1 MSKLQNER
9 KYYIKIRSVANPH
22 FLISTTEEILRTL
35 LDQKYLRQHQKIRK
49 MDIEHTELLY
59 IHVCVLCCSIY
70 FYSARVARA
79 RKTTRCMMIFSV
91 VFQIMLGILVWRGHQ
106 RGNRGIFVIP
116 GHKQTQCCQI
126 QISQP
131 TTVGISLL
139 VPNVISGVPTYVI
152 CISIEVSVENIFF
165 VCT

>member
-49 MDIEHTELLY
+49 MDIEHTELLFI
-59 IHVCVLCCSIY
+59 IHTCLCIVLLRNELQISIY

-91 VFQIMLGILVWRGHQ
+91 VF
-106 RGNRGIFVIP
+106 
-116 GHKQTQCCQI
+116 
-126 QISQP
+126 
-131 TTVGISLL
+131 
-139 VPNVISGVPTYVI
+139 
-152 CISIEVSVENIFF
+152 
-165 VCT
+165 